1 MCLFLM
7 YGGRFPQV
15 LRNLVKQCCL
25 YNITSVLKVVYMMR
39 DFVTILS
46 IKLLFLFCLC
56 VLVICNCYTL
66 KSSISM

>member
-7 YGGRFPQV
+7 YAGRFPQV

-39 DFVTILS
+39 DFVTI
-46 IKLLFLFCLC
+46 
-56 VLVICNCYTL
+56 
-66 KSSISM
+66 